1 MCKMLFQT
9 FLSEF
14 AIKMQFLIFYCNYFI
29 LYLFKRP
36 NFLNLQNSLV
46 DTRQESEEPEENAVE
61 EESHDDHVSLE

>member
-1 MCKMLFQT
+1 MLFQT

-14 AIKMQFLIFYCNYFI
+14 AIKMQFFNFYCNYFI